1 MDDARRTALKA
12 ALQQRIIVLDGAMG
26 TMIQRLDLGEAD
38 FRGQA
43 FADHPDSLQGCNDLL
58 SVTQPEAIGDI
69 HRQYLEAGAD
79 IIETNTFNAQRVSLA
94 DYGLEEHSRQINIA
108 AARVARQAADEVEK
122 SNPSRPRFV
131 AGAMGPTNQTL
142 SMSPDVERPM
152 YRALT
157 FDALRHGYA
166 EQARGLV
173 EGGVDMLLAETV
185 FDTLN
190 LKACLIAIEDVFDE
204 LGHRLPLMIS
214 VTVTD
219 RSGRTLSGQTLEAFW
234 ISVEHANPLSVGL
247 NCALGPT
254 QMEPF
259 VEEFSRRVPIAVSC
273 YPNAGLPNEFGEY
286 DESPEQMAKTLER
299 FAEQGWLNMVGGCCG
314 TTPEH
319 IAAIAEV
326 ADGHPPRQPAKP
338 LQFSRFSG
346 LEPLILRDDSNFTMV
361 GERTNVAGSRR
372 FRRLIKSGDFE
383 TALSVARQQ
392 VEAGANILDVNM
404 DEGMLDSEQAM
415 RSFLK
420 LIATEPDI
428 ARIPIMIDSSRFEV
442 LEAGLQCVQ
451 GKAIVNSLSLK
462 DGEEEFRRRAQLIR
476 RYGAAMVVMLFDE
489 EGQAT
494 TLEHRMRIVDRVY
507 QILVKELDIPA
518 RDIIIDP
525 NVLTVATGMAEHDD
539 YARGFIE
546 AVETIKEKYPTLN
559 TIGGVSNVSFSF
571 RGQSAVREAVN
582 SAFLYHAIQAGLD
595 MGIVNAG
602 HLEVFDEIDAELR
615 ELVLD
620 VILNRSDEAT
630 ERLLEFASG
639 YEAEEEK
646 AKKQAQWRQMP
657 VDERLSHALVK
668 GLVEYIEE
676 DVEEARLAHDLPLD
690 VIEGPLMDGMGV
702 VGELFGEGKMFL
714 PQVVKS
720 ARAMKKAVSYLLP
733 YMESDNDEA
742 GKSRG
747 RATIVLATVRGDVHD
762 IGKNIVGVV
771 LGCNDY
777 HVVDLGVMVPG
788 DEILRRAGEVDA
800 DIIGLSGLITPSLD
814 EMVQVAAEMERRE
827 LDLPL
832 LIGGATTSRR
842 HTSIKIAPQYS
853 GPTVHVI
860 DASRVTGVVSKL
872 LNPAGSAGYV
882 EHYRERQERDRRI
895 YQQRGSRPMLPI
907 AAARAKAPELNYEE
921 ADSPQPAFT
930 GRRIIEEMPLDELV
944 PYIDWTPFFVAW
956 ELRGRYPQVLDHEK
970 YGDAARQVFQEG
982 KAMLQR
988 LVDEKWLRARAVWGF
1003 FPAASDGD
1011 DILLYEDETRSE
1023 QKMRLCMLRQ
1033 QRKRHG
1039 DEQRHHCLADFIA
1052 PVELARPDHIGAFA
1066 VTTGHGIE
1074 EKLAEFEAQD
1084 DDYRAIMLK
1093 VLADRLAEAFA
1104 EALHER
1110 ARQAWGYE
1118 EPGQWS
1124 NEALIN
1130 EEYRGI
1136 RPAPGYP
1143 ACPDHTEKAKL
1154 WELLDVESTA
1164 GIELTKSFAMTPTA
1178 AVSGWYFAHRQS
1190 RYFRVGDIGRDQV
1203 EDYGRRK
1210 KMDSATVERWLAP
1223 YLGYEP
1229 SR

>member
-1 MDDARRTALKA
+1 MDDGRRSALEE
-12 ALQQRIIVLDGAMG
+12 ALRDRILVLDGAMG
-26 TMIQRLDLGEAD
+26 TMIQRLDLQQED

-43 FADHPDSLQGCNDLL
+43 FADHPDELEGCNDLL
-58 SVTQPEAIGDI
+58 SITQPELIAKI
-69 HRQYLEAGAD
+69 HRQYLQAGAD

-94 DYGLEEHSRQINIA
+94 DYGLQEHSHRINRE
-108 AARVARQAADEVEK
+108 AARIAREAADEMERTT
-122 SNPSRPRFV
+122 SGRPRFV

-152 YRALT
+152 YRAIS
-157 FDALRHGYA
+157 FEQLRRAYA

-173 EGGVDMLLAETV
+173 EGGVDILLAETV

-190 LKACLIAIEDVFDE
+190 LKACLLAMEDVFDE
-204 LGHRLPLMIS
+204 IGRRLPVMIS

-219 RSGRTLSGQTLEAFW
+219 RSGRTLSGQILEAFW
-234 ISVEHANPLSVGL
+234 ISVEHANPISVGL
-247 NCALGPT
+247 NCALGPQ

-259 VEEFSRRVPIAVSC
+259 VEELARRVPVPVSC

-286 DESPEQMAKTLER
+286 DESPQAMAETIQG

-319 IAAIAEV
+319 IEAIADV
-326 ADGHPPRQPAKP
+326 ARNFEPRRVPEPMQW
-338 LQFSRFSG
+338 SRFSG

-372 FRRLIKSGDFE
+372 FRRLIKSEDYE

-404 DEGMLDSEQAM
+404 DEGMLESEQVM

-428 ARIPIMIDSSRFEV
+428 ARIPIMVDSSRFEV
-442 LEAGLQCVQ
+442 IEAGLQCVQ

-462 DGEEEFRRRAQLIR
+462 DGEEEFRRRARLIR
-476 RYGAAMVVMLFDE
+476 RYGAAVVIMLFDE

-494 TLEHRMRIVDRVY
+494 TLDHRMRIVDRAHH
-507 QILVKELDIPA
+507 ILTEELGFPE
-518 RDIIIDP
+518 RDVIFDP
-525 NVLTVATGMAEHDD
+525 NVLTVATGMKEHDD

-546 AVETIKEKYPTLN
+546 AVEAIKEKYPAVK

-571 RGQSAVREAVN
+571 RGQPAIREAVN

-615 ELVLD
+615 ELVLH
-620 VILNRSDEAT
+620 VILNRRDDAT
-630 ERLLEFASG
+630 ERLLEFANR
-639 YEAEEEK
+639 YEADEEE
-646 AKKQAQWRQMP
+646 AKKEAQWRGMP
-657 VDERLSHALVK
+657 VDARLSHALVK
-668 GLVEYIEE
+668 GIVEHIGE
-676 DVEEARLAHDLPLD
+676 DVEEARLAHDRPLD

-720 ARAMKKAVSYLLP
+720 ARAMKKAVGYLLP
-733 YMESDNDEA
+733 FMESETDES

-777 HVVDLGVMVPG
+777 RVVDLGVMVPG
-788 DEILRRAGEVDA
+788 DEILRRADEVEA
-800 DIIGLSGLITPSLD
+800 DMIGLSGLITPSLD
-814 EMVQVAAEMERRE
+814 EMVQVATEMERRE
-827 LDLPL
+827 MDLPL

-853 GPTVHVI
+853 GATVHVI
-860 DASRVTGVVSKL
+860 DASRVTGVVSQL
-872 LNPAGSAGYV
+872 LNPV
-882 EHYRERQERDRRI
+882 ERADFIEQYRQRQKRDRRV
-895 YQQRGSRPMLPI
+895 YKQRGSRPILS
-907 AAARAKAPELNYEE
+907 LEE
-921 ADSPQPAFT
+921 ARQKRREVTYEKADRPEPSFV
-930 GRRIIEEMPLDELV
+930 GRRVIDEMPLDELV

-970 YGDAARQVFQEG
+970 YGEAARQVFAEG
-982 KAMLQR
+982 KAMLQK
-988 LVDEKWLRARAVWGF
+988 LVDEKWLTARAVWGF

-1011 DILLYEDETRSE
+1011 DIILYEDEDRE
-1023 QKMRLCMLRQ
+1023 RRLMRLCMLRQ

-1039 DEQRHHCLADFIA
+1039 DEQRHHCLSDFIA
-1052 PVELARPDHIGAFA
+1052 PVDAELADHLGAFA
-1066 VTTGHGIE
+1066 VTAGHGIE
-1074 EKLAEFEAQD
+1074 EKLAEFEAD
-1084 DDYRAIMLK
+1084 HDDYRAIMLK

-1110 ARQAWGYE
+1110 VRCQWGYE
-1118 EPGQWS
+1118 EEGQWS
-1124 NEALIN
+1124 NEELID
-1130 EEYRGI
+1130 EKYRGI

-1143 ACPDHTEKAKL
+1143 ACPDHTEKSKL
-1154 WELLDVESTA
+1154 WDLLDVRQTT
-1164 GIELTKSFAMTPTA
+1164 GIELTSSFAMTPTA

-1203 EDYGRRK
+1203 VDYARRK
-1210 KMDSATVERWLAP
+1210 EMEVATVERWLAP
-1223 YLGYEP
+1223 YLGYDP
-1229 SR
+1229 SD